1 VGEGVGEGGSEG
13 VGKSVGDCD
22 CVYACACL

>member
-1 VGEGVGEGGSEG
+1 MSEGGSEG

-22 CVYACACL
+22 CVYTCVFIKMNE